1 MATGA
6 TDASGQYEVHNADGT
21 PVEPG
26 AQFLVLR
33 LDGEG
38 NDADRWGAQAYAL
51 FKDGPVSRAVVQ
63 VLNGIRKVTAEHGFT
78 VTRKVKYADEASAS

>member
-1 MATGA
+1 MAKDST
-6 TDASGQYEVHNADGT
+6 GQYVVENADGT

-38 NDADRWGAQAYAL
+38 RDADRWGAQAYAV
-51 FKDGPVSRAVVQ
+51 FAEGNIGRAVAN
-63 VLNGIRKVTAEHGFT
+63 VLNAIRERTSEPGFRVARKVT
-78 VTRKVKYADEASAS
+78 YARNESL